1 LRNPDPDDHRNEAN
15 PQGRRWVAHAI
26 TLLLLLAVVATGSTA
41 YYWRQ
46 QWWDAY
52 LSYIHR

>member
-1 LRNPDPDDHRNEAN
+1 LRNPNPDDHRNERI
-15 PQGRRWVAHAI
+15 PQGNRWVKHAI